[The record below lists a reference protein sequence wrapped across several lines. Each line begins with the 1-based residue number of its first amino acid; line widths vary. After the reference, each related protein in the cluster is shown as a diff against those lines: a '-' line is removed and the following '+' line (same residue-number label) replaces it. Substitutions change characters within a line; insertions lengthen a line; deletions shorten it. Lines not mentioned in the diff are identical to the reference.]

1 MTNPIAGH
9 TNTYHTYGFEEAL
22 AGIAQAGYE
31 YVELSAVPGWTEH
44 VDLDADTPAAVQR
57 RLESHGLEAV
67 SLSAHSDLTTREG
80 VEHGLKGV
88 RWAAEYGLP
97 IVNTAVGGHQSADEN
112 EAAFLGNI
120 GELADAA
127 EAAGVVVALEI
138 HGDIMASSDVT
149 IPLIEKIAHDSIKV
163 NYDTANVEFYSGEK
177 AVDDLPKITR
187 FLAHVH
193 LKDTSGGKGNWD
205 FQALGT
211 GTVDFRRVLEILRD
225 AGYAGPLSV
234 ELEFRGEPWPP
245 LPDVTDSMRRSR
257 EHLESLVPSG
267 ARPGG

>member
-1 MTNPIAGH
+1 MANPIAGH
-9 TNTYHTYGFEEAL
+9 TNTYHTYGFDEAL
-22 AGIAQAGYE
+22 AGIAEAGYR

-44 VDLDADTPAAVQR
+44 LSLDEDPADMR
-57 RLESHGLEAV
+57 RKLDSYGLEAV

-80 VEHGLKGV
+80 LEHGIKGV
-88 RWAAEYGLP
+88 RWAADYGLP

-112 EAAFLGNI
+112 EAAFMGNI

-127 EAAGVVVALEI
+127 EDAGVVVALEI
-138 HGDIMASSDVT
+138 HGDIMASSDLT
-149 IPLIEKIAHDSIKV
+149 IPLIEKIGRDSVKV

-177 AVDDLPKITR
+177 AVDDLPKITSY
-187 FLAHVH
+187 LAHVH

-211 GTVDFRRVLEILRD
+211 GVVDFGRVLEILRD

-234 ELEFRGEPWPP
+234 ELEFSGEPWPP
-245 LPDVTDSMRRSR
+245 LNEVTEAMRRSR

-267 ARPGG
+267 ARSGG